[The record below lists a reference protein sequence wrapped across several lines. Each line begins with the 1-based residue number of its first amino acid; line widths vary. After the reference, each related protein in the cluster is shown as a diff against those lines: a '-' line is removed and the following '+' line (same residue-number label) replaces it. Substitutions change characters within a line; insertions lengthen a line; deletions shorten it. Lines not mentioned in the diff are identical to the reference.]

1 MIRWDVFK
9 RLIKFAYF
17 LEVDEED
24 GMGWS
29 EDKYSKNWPSSRTSW
44 ARRRGDEMISWEV
57 LKQLIE
63 LTYILY
69 RCRERDGIIRSE
81 IFKQLTYTYELV
93 GVWDGMIRQEIFK
106 QLTMF
111 TYILETDEENR
122 TDDQKR
128 GIQTIYSKFTYFLEA
143 DEEDGMGWSEER
155 YSNNCLKVHVRP
167 GDVWGRR

>member
-17 LEVDEED
+17 LEVDKED

-29 EDKYSKNWPSSRTSW
+29 EDIYKKNWPSSRTSW
-44 ARRRGDEMISWEV
+44 ARRRGDGMISWEV

-93 GVWDGMIRQEIFK
+93 AGMGW
-106 QLTMF
+106 
-111 TYILETDEENR
+111 
-122 TDDQKR
+122 DDQTR
-128 GIQTIYSKFTYFLEA
+128 DLQTI
-143 DEEDGMGWSEER
+143 DHVHVHPGDGWRKEKGWSEER
-155 YSNNCLKVHVRP
+155 YSNNLPQVHILSR
-167 GDVWGRR
+167 GRRRGWDGMIRREIFKQLLKGSRTTWRRMRKG